1 MIVFISRLRR
11 ELCEFAVIYKEKEE
25 GHIMKIFISADI
37 EGTTGCTD
45 WRETELGSELYTRQ
59 QKIMQQEVAAA
70 CRGAVKGGATEIYI
84 KDAHDSALNLSFEGL
99 PREAHLIRGW
109 CSSPDTMVAG
119 VDESFAGAAFVGYHS
134 PAGSCA
140 SPLAHTSSYSKI
152 YSLRINGEL
161 CAEYDL
167 YDMAC
172 AQYGVPVLFLSG
184 DENIC
189 RLAESRTQGI
199 VTVATKYGVAGGTVN
214 KHPDV
219 VAEEIEERMALAVA
233 QRLAR
238 PRVQPEELV
247 MDVTFKGHERAR
259 RGAWYPG
266 AERLDDY
273 TVRYVA
279 KNFHDL
285 LVAYMFIED

>member
-1 MIVFISRLRR
+1 
-11 ELCEFAVIYKEKEE
+11 
-25 GHIMKIFISADI
+25 MKIFISADI

-45 WRETELGSELYTRQ
+45 WDETELGKGVYERQ
-59 QKIMQQEVAAA
+59 VKIMQQEVAAA
-70 CRGAVKGGATEIYI
+70 CRGAVRGGATEIYI

-109 CSSPDTMVAG
+109 CCSPDTMVAG
-119 VDESFAGAAFVGYHS
+119 VDESFAGAAFIGYHS
-134 PAGSCA
+134 PAGSAA

-152 YSLRINGEL
+152 FSLRVNGEL
-161 CAEYDL
+161 CSEYDL

-189 RLAESRTQGI
+189 RLAESRTAGI
-199 VTVATKYGVAGGTVN
+199 VTVTSKYGVGGGTVN
-214 KHPDV
+214 EHPDV
-219 VAEEIEERMALAVA
+219 VAERIEAGMERAVA
-233 QRLAR
+233 QHLAR
-238 PRVQPEELV
+238 PRVQPDELV
-247 MDVTFKGHERAR
+247 MDVTFKGHQRAR

-273 TVRYVA
+273 TVRYRA
-279 KNFHDL
+279 KDFHDL